1 VLPLS
6 IASALAMAATG
17 GMRLLV
23 QLFLDSIGATSLV
36 IGLVGSL
43 DALGMLAGSF
53 AWGAMSDRLRRRPL
67 LLAAMGGL
75 ALTCAVFVFLPPSS
89 VALPASLLQAFAR
102 TGFAAMG
109 MAMISAVS
117 IAGRRGRNLS
127 YLTSASAL
135 GFALG
140 GGIMGF
146 VLDAVGFRWSF
157 LVATMLP
164 ALGLVSLLFLPH
176 EPPMLPSERQTAW
189 RMALRAGLAPLYVG
203 TMLRQMAIHGT
214 FALIFVYMAAE
225 GIPAG
230 LMGVVAAANMATQTL
245 AMMLFGRLA
254 DRIGR
259 RRVFVLGFAL
269 SAVVPCVFALADAAW
284 SMALGFVLL
293 GLSFSSLYMGSTA
306 HIGDR
311 IPEARQGTM
320 LGLFESVRGM
330 GGIVGPILAGAIRPA
345 IGFEGMFLVM
355 AAIAALGLI
364 VILVRKGRP

>member
-1 VLPLS
+1 
-6 IASALAMAATG
+6 
-17 GMRLLV
+17 
-23 QLFLDSIGATSLV
+23 
-36 IGLVGSL
+36 
-43 DALGMLAGSF
+43 
-53 AWGAMSDRLRRRPL
+53 
-67 LLAAMGGL
+67 
-75 ALTCAVFVFLPPSS
+75 
-89 VALPASLLQAFAR
+89 
-102 TGFAAMG
+102 MG